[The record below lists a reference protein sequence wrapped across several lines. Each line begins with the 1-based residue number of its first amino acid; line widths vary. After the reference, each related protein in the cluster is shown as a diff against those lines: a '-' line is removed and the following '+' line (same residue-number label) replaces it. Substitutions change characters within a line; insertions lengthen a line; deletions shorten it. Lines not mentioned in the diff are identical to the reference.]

1 MNSTNVMK
9 TINVMNTINVM
20 KKTLL
25 TLGVTLLAQSA
36 WAGCESIIMSGS
48 HTALDQKEAK
58 VGAMHDARDLCQSTD
73 ITLLEMQCSK
83 VSGNKGVQGKPAIQC
98 RQEIVCNVCDEDLQR
113 QYEAME

>member
-1 MNSTNVMK
+1 MNSINAMK
-9 TINVMNTINVM
+9 MM
-20 KKTLL
+20 KRTLL
-25 TLGVTLLAQSA
+25 TLGVTLLAPSV

-48 HTALDQKEAK
+48 HTALDQREARI
-58 VGAMHDARDLCQSTD
+58 GAMHDARDLCQSKD
-73 ITLLEMQCSK
+73 VTLHDMQCSK